1 MKHHTNNISP
11 MLSEIY
17 KLYIAAKQTENK
29 RIEQGETFNIFN
41 ILGLRSEEVRLH
53 SALIAELLNPKG
65 RHGCASLFL
74 KSFLKT
80 IEVDN
85 DYINFEKCSSNIKE
99 RVIGPKTENE
109 GGRVDIIIEDGNH
122 AIIIENKIYAKDQE
136 KQMFRYYNYGK
147 KNFPKGFKLVYL
159 TLEGHE
165 PETCSLG
172 KEDYEY
178 EPISYENDII
188 NWLEDCYEAAEGKVL
203 TQSII
208 KQYCELIKQ
217 LTYKD
222 MDTQYKE
229 QLKAVTLAPENA
241 LAIGEIL
248 KIQEEWENGLY
259 EEYIWKPLKEF
270 AVSKGM
276 IFNNVCTY
284 GQSGGAWIYKNEW
297 KYYAIFVWTDSNKY
311 WHNMH
316 VGVSWYEQPNRNTT
330 IFKKDYVHLNC
341 LDNEPKSDWPY
352 GWEYLRVNIRDW
364 GYHITEKIV
373 RGEVFDYIKKKFE
386 EILLEIEE
394 RKLPM
399 P

>member
-1 MKHHTNNISP
+1 MKHHNNNISP

-147 KNFPKGFKLVYL
+147 KNFSKGFKLVYL

-165 PETCSLG
+165 PEAFSLG
-172 KEDYEY
+172 KRDYEY
-178 EPISYENDII
+178 KLISYENDII
-188 NWLEDCYEAAEGKVL
+188 NWLKDCYEIAKGRVL

-208 KQYCELIKQ
+208 TQYCELIKQ

-229 QLKAVTLAPENA
+229 QLKAVTLAPENV
-241 LAIGEIL
+241 LAVGEIL
-248 KIQEEWENGLY
+248 KIQEEWVNGLY
-259 EEYIWKPLKEF
+259 EEYIWKPIKEF
-270 AVSKGM
+270 AISKGM
-276 IFNNVCTY
+276 NFNNACTY
-284 GQSGGAWIYKNEW
+284 GQSGAWIYKNEW

-311 WHNMH
+311 WNNMH

-330 IFKKDYVHLNC
+330 IYKKNYVRLNC

-352 GWEYLRVNIRDW
+352 GWEYLRVDIRDW
-364 GYHITEKIV
+364 GYYITEKIV

-399 P
+399 H

>member
-17 KLYIAAKQTENK
+17 KLYIAAKQTESK

-147 KNFPKGFKLVYL
+147 KNFSKGFKLVYL

-165 PETCSLG
+165 PEAFSLG
-172 KEDYEY
+172 KRDYEY
-178 EPISYENDII
+178 KLISYENDII
-188 NWLEDCYEAAEGKVL
+188 NWLKDCYEIAKGRVL

-208 KQYCELIKQ
+208 TQYCELIKQ

-229 QLKAVTLAPENA
+229 QLKAVTLAPENV
-241 LAIGEIL
+241 LAVGEIL
-248 KIQEEWENGLY
+248 KIQEEWVNGLY
-259 EEYIWKPLKEF
+259 EEYIWKPIKEF
-270 AVSKGM
+270 AISKGM
-276 IFNNVCTY
+276 NFNNACTY
-284 GQSGGAWIYKNEW
+284 GQSGAWIYKNEW

-311 WHNMH
+311 WNNMH

-330 IFKKDYVHLNC
+330 IYKKNYVRLNC

-352 GWEYLRVNIRDW
+352 GWEYLRVDIRDW
-364 GYHITEKIV
+364 GYYITEKIV

>member
-1 MKHHTNNISP
+1 MKHYTNNISP
-11 MLSEIY
+11 MLSKIY

-276 IFNNVCTY
+276 IFNNDCTY
-284 GQSGGAWIYKNEW
+284 GQSGAWIYKNEW

-352 GWEYLRVNIRDW
+352 GWEYLPDGIRDW
-364 GYHITEKIV
+364 SYHITEKIV
-373 RGEVFDYIKKKFE
+373 HGEVFDYLKKKFE

-399 P
+399 L